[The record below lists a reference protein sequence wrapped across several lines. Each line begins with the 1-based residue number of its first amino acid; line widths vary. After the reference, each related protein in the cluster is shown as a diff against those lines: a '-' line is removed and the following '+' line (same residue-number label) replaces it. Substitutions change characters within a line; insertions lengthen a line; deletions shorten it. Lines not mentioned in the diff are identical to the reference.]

1 MENYTKSTREFEHPG
16 LEFPTQRPLLI
27 RQTLNI
33 LSYCGLL
40 KKGINVRCTILSS
53 HKKISATISAF
64 IFSLSFLSI
73 PFIVAPSAN
82 AWTSAQTAV
91 SVFGNSAQDIGR
103 SIAVDANGNIYTT
116 GTFRGVDTDFDPSTG
131 GTLPLTSNGGTDVF
145 VSKLNSSGNIVW
157 AKSFG
162 GSADEQSY
170 SIAVDGSGNVY
181 TTGYFQGTNVDFDPG
196 NGTTNLTSAGVIDVF
211 VSKLDSSGNLVWAKS
226 FGGRFSDEGRS
237 IAVDG
242 SGNVYTT
249 GFFEDINVDFD
260 PSTVGNLPLGSNGN
274 KDVFVSKLNSSGNLV
289 WAKSFG
295 NLADDFGLSIAVDGS
310 GNVYTTGFFAE
321 ENVDFDPSTGGILR
335 LSSNAAND
343 VFVSKLNSDGNLV
356 WAKSFG
362 KSEDDEGRSIA
373 VDGSGNVYTIGYFA
387 GTNVDFDPSTG
398 GILPLTSA
406 GLGDVFVSKLNSDGN
421 LVWAKSFGGSADD
434 NGHSIAVDGSGNVYT
449 TGSFNETADFD
460 PGLGILN
467 LTSPS
472 LDDIFISKLD
482 TNGIL
487 VWAKRIGGNLSQTGY
502 SIVGDSS
509 GNVYT
514 TGYFQSTIDFDPSDV
529 VTTNLA
535 SSGSTDVFVLKL
547 TASGDARAVA
557 APAFTLSAS
566 SESRTVNTTATGF
579 TINSTGGAIAS
590 FSISATPPGMSFN
603 TSTGALTG
611 TPNTVALATNYT
623 ITATNASGNATQTF
637 TLTVTAALAAPAFT
651 LSASSES
658 RTVNTTATGF
668 TINSTG
674 GAIASFSISAT
685 PPGMSFNTSTGALTG
700 TPNTVALATNYTIT
714 ATNASGN
721 ATQTFALTVTAA
733 PVSADNSVAQA
744 VPNAEAA
751 RKAREH
757 KELTEILALIPKIGE
772 LTLSLG
778 ETTKSLYSTKC
789 VKGKSTKF
797 VKKGAKCPKGFVKRK

>member
-1 MENYTKSTREFEHPG
+1 LRIYRRKISRENYTKSTIDFEHLG
-16 LEFPTQRPLLI
+16 LEFPTLGLLLI
-27 RQTLNI
+27 LQTRNI

-40 KKGINVRCTILSS
+40 KKGINVQFTILST
-53 HKKISATISAF
+53 HKRISATILAF
-64 IFSLSFLSI
+64 IYSLSFLSS
-73 PFIVAPSAN
+73 PFIFAPSAN

-91 SVFGNSAQDIGR
+91 SVFGNTGEDIGR
-103 SIAVDANGNIYTT
+103 SIAVDTNGNIYTT

-131 GTLPLTSNGGTDVF
+131 GTLPLTSNGGNDVF

-196 NGTTNLTSAGVIDVF
+196 NGTTNLTSASVGHSDIF

-226 FGGRFSDEGRS
+226 FGGSLNDEGRS

-260 PSTVGNLPLGSNGN
+260 PSAGGILRLSSNGN
-274 KDVFVSKLNSSGNLV
+274 KDVFVSKLDSSGNLV

-295 NLADDFGLSIAVDGS
+295 NRADDFGLSIAVDGS

-321 ENVDFDPSTGGILR
+321 ENVDFDPSTGGTLP
-335 LSSNAAND
+335 LTSNGAND

-406 GLGDVFVSKLNSDGN
+406 GLGDVFVSKLNSNGN
-421 LVWAKSFGGSADD
+421 LVWAKSFGGSDD
-434 NGHSIAVDGSGNVYT
+434 DDGRSIAVDGSGNVYT
-449 TGSFNETADFD
+449 TGSFKEIADFD

-467 LTSPS
+467 LTSSS
-472 LDDIFISKLD
+472 LDDIFVSKLD

-487 VWAKRIGGNLSQTGY
+487 VWAKRIGGNIYETGY

-514 TGYFQSTIDFDPSDV
+514 TGYFQSTMDFDPSDV
-529 VTTNLA
+529 VTTYLD
-535 SSGSTDVFVLKL
+535 SIGSTDVFVLKL
-547 TASGDARAVA
+547 TASGDSQTVA

-590 FSISATPPGMSFN
+590 FSINATPPGMSFN

-611 TPNTVALATNYT
+611 TPNTVASATNYT
-623 ITATNASGNATQTF
+623 ITATNTSGNATQTF
-637 TLTVTAALAAPAFT
+637 TLTVTT
-651 LSASSES
+651 
-658 RTVNTTATGF
+658 
-668 TINSTG
+668 
-674 GAIASFSISAT
+674 
-685 PPGMSFNTSTGALTG
+685 
-700 TPNTVALATNYTIT
+700 
-714 ATNASGN
+714 
-721 ATQTFALTVTAA
+721 A
-733 PVSADNSVAQA
+733 PVSADNSVAQV

-757 KELTEILALIPKIGE
+757 QELTEILALIPKIGE

>member
-1 MENYTKSTREFEHPG
+1 V
-16 LEFPTQRPLLI
+16 Q
-27 RQTLNI
+27 
-33 LSYCGLL
+33 
-40 KKGINVRCTILSS
+40 CTILSN
-53 HKKISATISAF
+53 HKKISATILAF

-91 SVFGNSAQDIGR
+91 SVFGGIGSDDIGR

-181 TTGYFQGTNVDFDPG
+181 TTGHFQGTNVDFDPG
-196 NGTTNLTSAGVIDVF
+196 NGTTNLTSASVDHSDVF

-226 FGGRFSDEGRS
+226 FSGSLNDEGRS

-249 GFFEDINVDFD
+249 GFFEGINVDFD
-260 PSTVGNLPLGSNGN
+260 PSTGGTLPLSSNGN

-295 NLADDFGLSIAVDGS
+295 NPANDFGLSIAVDGS

-321 ENVDFDPSTGGILR
+321 ENVDFDPSTGGTLP
-335 LSSNAAND
+335 LSSNGAND
-343 VFVSKLNSDGNLV
+343 VFVSKLNSSGDIV

-362 KSEDDEGRSIA
+362 KSDDDEGRSIA

-421 LVWAKSFGGSADD
+421 LVWAKNFGGSADD
-434 NGHSIAVDGSGNVYT
+434 DGRSIAVDGSGNVYT
-449 TGSFNETADFD
+449 TGSFNEIADFD
-460 PGLGILN
+460 PSTGGILP
-467 LTSPS
+467 LTSAGR
-472 LDDIFISKLD
+472 DDIFVSKL
-482 TNGIL
+482 NSSGNL
-487 VWAKRIGGNLSQTGY
+487 VWAKRIGGHLYEFGY

-509 GNVYT
+509 GNVYI
-514 TGYFQSTIDFDPSDV
+514 TGLFRSTIDFDPSDV

-535 SSGSTDVFVLKL
+535 SRGVEDVFVLKL

-566 SESRTVNTTATGF
+566 SESRTVNTAATGF
-579 TINSTGGAIAS
+579 TINSTGGEIAS

-611 TPNTVALATNYT
+611 TPNTVA
-623 ITATNASGNATQTF
+623 S
-637 TLTVTAALAAPAFT
+637 
-651 LSASSES
+651 
-658 RTVNTTATGF
+658 
-668 TINSTG
+668 
-674 GAIASFSISAT
+674 
-685 PPGMSFNTSTGALTG
+685 
-700 TPNTVALATNYTIT
+700 ATNYTIT

-744 VPNAEAA
+744 APNAEAS

-778 ETTKSLYSTKC
+778 ETTKSLYSAKC

-797 VKKGAKCPKGFVKRK
+797 VKKGGKCPKGFVRKK

>member
-1 MENYTKSTREFEHPG
+1 
-16 LEFPTQRPLLI
+16 
-27 RQTLNI
+27 
-33 LSYCGLL
+33 L
-40 KKGINVRCTILSS
+40 KKGFNVQCTIFSS
-53 HKKISATISAF
+53 HKKISATILAF

-91 SVFGNSAQDIGR
+91 SVFGGIGSDDIGR

-145 VSKLNSSGNIVW
+145 VSKLNSSGDIVW

-181 TTGYFQGTNVDFDPG
+181 TTGHFQGTNVDFDPG
-196 NGTTNLTSAGVIDVF
+196 DGTTNLTSAGVSDVF
-211 VSKLDSSGNLVWAKS
+211 VSKLNSSGNLVWAKR
-226 FGGRFSDEGRS
+226 FGGIFSDEGRS

-260 PSTVGNLPLGSNGN
+260 PSTGGTLPLSSNGN

-295 NLADDFGLSIAVDGS
+295 NRADDFGLSIAVDGS

-321 ENVDFDPSTGGILR
+321 ENVDFDPSTESGGILR
-335 LSSNAAND
+335 LSSNGAND
-343 VFVSKLNSDGNLV
+343 VFVSKLNSSGNIV

-421 LVWAKSFGGSADD
+421 LVWAKNFGGSADD
-434 NGHSIAVDGSGNVYT
+434 DGRSIAVDGSGNVYT
-449 TGSFNETADFD
+449 TGSFNEIADFD
-460 PGLGILN
+460 PSAGELP
-467 LTSPS
+467 LTSAGRN
-472 LDDIFISKLD
+472 DIFVSKL
-482 TNGIL
+482 NSSGNI
-487 VWAKRIGGNLSQTGY
+487 VWAKRIGGHLFEFGY

-509 GNVYT
+509 GNVYI
-514 TGYFQSTIDFDPSDV
+514 TGSFRSTIDFDPSDV

-535 SSGSTDVFVLKL
+535 SRGVDDVFVLKL

-566 SESRTVNTTATGF
+566 SESRTVNTAATGF
-579 TINSTGGAIAS
+579 TINSTGGEIAS

-603 TSTGALTG
+603 TATGALTG
-611 TPNTVALATNYT
+611 TPNTVA
-623 ITATNASGNATQTF
+623 S
-637 TLTVTAALAAPAFT
+637 
-651 LSASSES
+651 
-658 RTVNTTATGF
+658 
-668 TINSTG
+668 
-674 GAIASFSISAT
+674 
-685 PPGMSFNTSTGALTG
+685 
-700 TPNTVALATNYTIT
+700 ATNYTIT

-744 VPNAEAA
+744 APNAEAA
-751 RKAREH
+751 RKAKEQ
-757 KELTEILALIPKIGE
+757 KELMEILAVIPKIGG
-772 LTLSLG
+772 LSLSLG
-778 ETTKSLYSTKC
+778 EVTQSLYSTKC
-789 VKGKSTKF
+789 VKKAQIKY
-797 VKKGAKCPKGFVKRK
+797 VKKGAKCPKGFVRKK

>member
-1 MENYTKSTREFEHPG
+1 M
-16 LEFPTQRPLLI
+16 Q
-27 RQTLNI
+27 
-33 LSYCGLL
+33 
-40 KKGINVRCTILSS
+40 CTIFSS
-53 HKKISATISAF
+53 HKKISATILAF

-91 SVFGNSAQDIGR
+91 SVFGGIGSDDIGR

-145 VSKLNSSGNIVW
+145 VSKLNSSGDIVW

-181 TTGYFQGTNVDFDPG
+181 TTGHFQGTNVDFDPG
-196 NGTTNLTSAGVIDVF
+196 DGTTNLTSAGVSDVF
-211 VSKLDSSGNLVWAKS
+211 VSKLNSSGNLVWAKR
-226 FGGRFSDEGRS
+226 FGGIFSDEGRS

-260 PSTVGNLPLGSNGN
+260 PSTGGTLPLSSNGN

-295 NLADDFGLSIAVDGS
+295 NRADDFGLSIAVDGS

-321 ENVDFDPSTGGILR
+321 ENVDFDPSTGGTLP
-335 LSSNAAND
+335 LSSNGAND
-343 VFVSKLNSDGNLV
+343 VFVSKLNSSGNIV

-362 KSEDDEGRSIA
+362 KSDDDEGRSIA

-406 GLGDVFVSKLNSDGN
+406 GLGDVFVSKLNSEGN

-434 NGHSIAVDGSGNVYT
+434 DGRSIAVDGSGNVYT
-449 TGSFNETADFD
+449 TGSFNEIADFD
-460 PGLGILN
+460 PSTGGILP
-467 LTSPS
+467 LTSAGWN
-472 LDDIFISKLD
+472 DIFVSKLNSD
-482 TNGIL
+482 GNL
-487 VWAKRIGGNLSQTGY
+487 VWAKRIGGHLYEFGY

-509 GNVYT
+509 GNVYI
-514 TGYFQSTIDFDPSDV
+514 TGSFRSTIDFDPSDV

-535 SSGSTDVFVLKL
+535 SRGVDDVFVLKL

-566 SESRTVNTTATGF
+566 SESRTVNTAATGF

-611 TPNTVALATNYT
+611 TPNTVASATNYT

-637 TLTVTAALAAPAFT
+637 ALTVTAALAAPAFT

-658 RTVNTTATGF
+658 RTVNTAATGF

-700 TPNTVALATNYTIT
+700 TPNTVASATNYTIT

-744 VPNAEAA
+744 APNAEAS

-778 ETTKSLYSTKC
+778 ETTKSLYSAKC

-797 VKKGAKCPKGFVKRK
+797 VKKGAKCPKGFVRKK